1 MEISLEKEL
10 ERVGR
15 FGDQRVKSRSIWGP
29 KGEEQVDLGPKGE
42 E

>member
-15 FGDQRVKSRSIWGP
+15 FGDQRVKQSIKLASGL
-29 KGEEQVDLGPKGE
+29 VAD
-42 E
+42 